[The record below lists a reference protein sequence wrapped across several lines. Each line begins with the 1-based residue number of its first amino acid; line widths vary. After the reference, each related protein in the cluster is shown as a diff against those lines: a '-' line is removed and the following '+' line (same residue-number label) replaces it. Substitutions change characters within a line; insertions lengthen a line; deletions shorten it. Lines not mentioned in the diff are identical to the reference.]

1 MVVASPSNCVIVARR
16 PTLLPEL
23 VAVAL
28 PVKTVRAR
36 ILLPMLL
43 PELVATALP
52 PSNVTAAMLP
62 VLVPELVAVALP
74 PAVVCAT
81 TPPVSLPV
89 LVAVALPPPSV
100 CEVKRLAIPEFVVVA
115 FWFAPAAS
123 LVNAVGAVPELVQLM
138 SLGVVVQTNCD
149 KAGELVNA
157 TTKDRI
163 PIPAHVHRLR
173 MKSPLRRLPI
183 GGKATPP
190 ARKAQLA

>member
-1 MVVASPSNCVIVARR
+1 M
-16 PTLLPEL
+16 PEL
-23 VAVAL
+23 VTAALPEFASSTMGPLVPELITVAL
-28 PVKTVRAR
+28 PPASANT
-36 ILLPMLL
+36 
-43 PELVATALP
+43 
-52 PSNVTAAMLP
+52 AMLP

-74 PAVVCAT
+74 PALVCAT

-115 FWFAPAAS
+115 FWFAPPAS

-157 TTKDRI
+157 MTKDRI
-163 PIPAHVHRLR
+163 PIPAHAHCRR
-173 MKSPLRRLPI
+173 MKSPLRRLPN

-190 ARKAQLA
+190 TRNSAVGLGTGNI